1 MGFAFTYLLTAALIN
16 GLMSYLLSGKPPEG
30 WDWIFARVDGEN
42 PDGSPRRITNM
53 SYLREVPMLLKHVQE
68 HGGNI
73 LAGAGEMLWTKLMF
87 EPLKEAWENRDY
99 YGYNIRDENAPW
111 YKQVWQTIAFGFK
124 DLMPIS
130 ITGSQRALD
139 TGGTWS
145 KDVVLAVLGFGPA
158 PAYAEK
164 SAIQNRI
171 SHLYNEHVAPQ
182 SRTYQ
187 EGEVSHEKMRART
200 RLLQALH
207 SKDPEAIK
215 QAKAEAIKA
224 GYSAEAVGKIG
235 TVPSD
240 VFLFSKL
247 PEADQQA
254 ILRQANKDEF
264 ERYIGHA
271 HMKLRVPMRQER
283 AGKRTEAPAPP
294 PPPSSAPATVAP
306 APRPATPPPSPR
318 PTSPPPPAQAEPWP
332 PIPPPTM
339 GDFHIR

>member
-1 MGFAFTYLLTAALIN
+1 
-16 GLMSYLLSGKPPEG
+16 
-30 WDWIFARVDGEN
+30 
-42 PDGSPRRITNM
+42 
-53 SYLREVPMLLKHVQE
+53 
-68 HGGNI
+68 
-73 LAGAGEMLWTKLMF
+73 MF
-87 EPLKEAWENRDY
+87 EPLKEILENRDY
-99 YGYNIRDENAPW
+99 YGYNIRDENAAW
-111 YKQVWQTIAFGFK
+111 YKQTWQTIAHMFG
-124 DLMPIS
+124 DTTPIS
-130 ITGSQRALD
+130 VSSAQRALD

-207 SKDPEAIK
+207 SKDPEGIK
-215 QAKAEAIKA
+215 QAKADAIKA
-224 GYSAEAVGKIG
+224 GYSAEAVGHIG
-235 TVPSD
+235 RTPSD

-254 ILRQANKDEF
+254 ILRQANAQEF

-271 HMKLRVPMRQER
+271 HMKLRAPMRQER
-283 AGKRTEAPAPP
+283 AGNAAAEKPAAPAPVAPTPAPAARSAPQLP
-294 PPPSSAPATVAP
+294 PPRLSPPAAPPPRPP
-306 APRPATPPPSPR
+306 APPTRSRSRADELLG
-318 PTSPPPPAQAEPWP
+318 TSPL
-332 PIPPPTM
+332 
-339 GDFHIR
+339 R

>member
-1 MGFAFTYLLTAALIN
+1 VRGFGDLT
-16 GLMSYLLSGKPPEG
+16 
-30 WDWIFARVDGEN
+30 
-42 PDGSPRRITNM
+42 
-53 SYLREVPMLLKHVQE
+53 
-68 HGGNI
+68 
-73 LAGAGEMLWTKLMF
+73 
-87 EPLKEAWENRDY
+87 
-99 YGYNIRDENAPW
+99 
-111 YKQVWQTIAFGFK
+111 
-124 DLMPIS
+124 PIS
-130 ITGSQRALD
+130 VSSAHRAPD

-145 KDVVLAVLGFGPA
+145 KDAVLAVLGFGPA

-215 QAKAEAIKA
+215 QAKADAIKA
-224 GYSAEAVGKIG
+224 GYSVTAVGAIG
-235 TVPSD
+235 RTPSD

-271 HMKLRVPMRQER
+271 HMKLRKPMRDER
-283 AGKRTEAPAPP
+283 GGKQAEAPAPALI
-294 PPPSSAPATVAP
+294 APATSLA
-306 APRPATPPPSPR
+306 R
-318 PTSPPPPAQAEPWP
+318 
-332 PIPPPTM
+332 
-339 GDFHIR
+339 